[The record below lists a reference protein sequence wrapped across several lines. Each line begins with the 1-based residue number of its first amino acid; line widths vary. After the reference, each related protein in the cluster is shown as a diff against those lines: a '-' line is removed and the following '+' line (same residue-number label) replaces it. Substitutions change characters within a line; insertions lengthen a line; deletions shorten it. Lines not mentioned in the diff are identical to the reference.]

1 MVKGLNANLQA
12 ELEQGCPSTYG
23 RILKY
28 LAFESSTA
36 FTNYLKANEVN
47 LVLQYLPEAKFMKEF
62 TKVLIDQFKYRV
74 ALSPE

>member
-1 MVKGLNANLQA
+1 MNANLQG

-36 FTNYLKANEVN
+36 FSNYLKANEVN
-47 LVLQYLPEAKFMKEF
+47 PEIQYLPEAKFIKEF

-74 ALSPE
+74 ALSPEQFI